1 MNAHL
6 PYRREVPIRPD
17 VPIRLVHRQ
26 AGFGLLE
33 VMISVALLGLVGSS
47 TFYFLKSQSNS
58 SGIGTDLSKSMFLG
72 KRKLDSLRVI
82 QYGYVSAGCDT
93 VNQRYIRRWYV
104 STDLV
109 TDRKTVELLVSWPL
123 SAKHTITFNTVVG
136 DDQYKVY

>member
-1 MNAHL
+1 MIPRIPSLAS
-6 PYRREVPIRPD
+6 R
-17 VPIRLVHRQ
+17 RQ

-47 TFYFLKSQSNS
+47 TFYFLKTQSKS
-58 SGIGTDLSKSMFLG
+58 SGIGTDLSKGMFLG

-82 QYGYVSAGCDT
+82 QYGSVSAGCDT

-104 STDLV
+104 TSDLIA
-109 TDRKTVELLVSWPL
+109 DRKTIELLVSWPL